1 MMNTNEEFIKAKKS
15 ALNLYFGKLNDMQKK
30 AVFTVNGPLL
40 ILAGAGSG
48 KTSVLVNRI
57 ANMVNF
63 GDAYNS
69 KACPAD
75 VSEEIISFLK
85 SYNGS
90 KDDADVSSL
99 KDYIAVDA
107 VKPWNILAIT
117 FTNKAAGELKERL
130 SAMLGEDT
138 AKDITAATFHSAC
151 VRILRREI
159 DKIGYASNFTI
170 YDSDDSQRV
179 IKACLEELDISDKNF
194 PPKTVLSI
202 ISGAKD
208 KLITPEVFE
217 ANADG
222 DYRKITVSKLYSL
235 YQAKL
240 KSANAVDFDDIIRLT
255 VELFEKEP
263 DVLKYYQNKYKY
275 IMVDEYQDTNE
286 AQYRLVSLLSA
297 SHNNI
302 CVVGDDDQSIYKFR
316 GATIENILSFEKQ
329 FENAEVIRLE
339 QNYRSTQNILNAANS
354 VIRNNIER
362 KAKALWTDAGEGE
375 KVVIFKACDEAAE
388 SRFVVSKIIEGKKL
402 GKNYKDFAVLYRMN
416 AQSNSLERNFTQ
428 NGIPYTVIGGLRFY
442 DRKEIKDI
450 VAYLSVI
457 NNPFDMLRFKRI
469 INEPKR
475 SIGDTTVS
483 MIEQI
488 SSDLGISPIEVMK
501 NAQSYAPLSK
511 KSANLIKIAETFEYL
526 KNASE
531 SMPLDKFLDVL
542 LDKTGYAVYLK
553 SLGEE
558 GTARMENINE
568 LKSTM
573 SAYSAQKAEGE
584 ESSLAEF
591 LEEISLYTD
600 VDKLDEDADTVSLM
614 TMHSAKGL
622 EFPVVFIVGMEEGI
636 FPSTRSMENPEDIEE
651 ERRLAYVA
659 ITRAKEKLYITHAQ
673 QRMLFGSTNR
683 NFASRFIREI
693 DAEYTE
699 RIDSTKRESKKDD
712 DGNISAPSYNAY
724 TLQNQIASK
733 KIAAAKKSTDVSFN
747 IGDRVK
753 HNTFGEG
760 TILSVKK
767 MSNDAMLEVAF
778 DTVGTKKLMAN
789 FAKIVRL

>member
-1 MMNTNEEFIKAKKS
+1 MNTNEEFIQAKKS
-15 ALNLYFGKLNDMQKK
+15 ALSNYFGKLNDMQKK

-57 ANMVNF
+57 ANMIRF
-63 GDAYNS
+63 GNAYNS
-69 KACPAD
+69 NTCPPQ
-75 VSEEIISFLK
+75 ISDKMIGFLK
-85 SYNGS
+85 SYSGS
-90 KDDADVSSL
+90 KDESDVSMLQDIISA
-99 KDYIAVDA
+99 DT

-138 AKDITAATFHSAC
+138 ARDITAATFHSAC

-159 DKIGYASNFTI
+159 DRIGYSSNFTI

-179 IKACLEELDISDKNF
+179 IKACLDELDVSDKNF

-208 KLITPEVFE
+208 KLITPAVFE
-217 ANADG
+217 ANSDG
-222 DYRKITVSKLYSL
+222 DYRKLTIAKLYGL
-235 YQAKL
+235 YQTKL
-240 KSANAVDFDDIIRLT
+240 KAANAVDFDDIIRLT
-255 VELFEKEP
+255 VELFEKES
-263 DVLKYYQNKYKY
+263 DVLKHYQNRYKY

-286 AQYRLVSLLSA
+286 AQYRLVSMLSA

-354 VIRNNIER
+354 VIKNNMER
-362 KAKALWTDAGEGE
+362 KDKALWTDAGSGD
-375 KVVIFKACDEAAE
+375 KVTVFKACDEAAE
-388 SRFVVSKIIEGKKL
+388 SRFVVSKINEGKKE
-402 GKNYKDFAVLYRMN
+402 GKSYKDFAVLYRMN

-428 NGIPYTVIGGLRFY
+428 NGIPYKVVGGLRFY

-450 VAYLSVI
+450 IAYLSVI

-488 SSDLGISPIEVMK
+488 SSDLGISPIDVMK
-501 NAQSYAPLSK
+501 NAQEYAPLSK
-511 KSANLIKIAETFEYL
+511 KAVNLVKTAEVFEYL
-526 KNASE
+526 KNAAE
-531 SMPLDKFLDVL
+531 SMPLDELLDVL

-553 SLGEE
+553 SLGDE
-558 GTARMENINE
+558 GITRIENINE

-573 SAYSAQKAEGE
+573 SAYSAQKSENE
-584 ESSLAEF
+584 ESGLSQF

-600 VDKLDEDADTVSLM
+600 VDKLVESTDTVSLM

-622 EFPVVFIVGMEEGI
+622 EFPVVFIVGTEEGI

-693 DAEYTE
+693 NSEYIE
-699 RIDSTKRESKKDD
+699 RIDSTKRESKKDS
-712 DGNISAPSYNAY
+712 DGNISAPNYNAY
-724 TLQNQIASK
+724 TLQSQIASK
-733 KIAAAKKSTDVSFN
+733 KIAAAQKNTDISYN
-747 IGDRVK
+747 TGDRVK

-778 DTVGTKKLMAN
+778 DSVGTKKLMAN
-789 FAKIVRL
+789 FAKIVKL